1 MYMSKPGRPHVDND
15 VNIPPA
21 QTLTVTK
28 HTWCEQFD
36 NDVKITH
43 PPKKTQKKTCKTNCI
58 VTSYLGASLGTMIL
72 WIRIDAHK

>member
-28 HTWCEQFD
+28 HTWCEQVD

-43 PPKKTQKKTCKTNCI
+43 PPKKPKKNMQNKLYRYQLPGG
-58 VTSYLGASLGTMIL
+58 VTGYYDIMDSHRCT
-72 WIRIDAHK
+72 